1 MKQKF
6 IQFMQ
11 GRYGD
16 DEFNR
21 FLMMC
26 ALVLIVISLFIRS
39 RILLF
44 LYMLVLTY
52 CLYRSMSRNIV
63 ARSIENQKYN
73 HQLNKVYHTIS
84 AKRKDHEEKDY
95 KHFVCPKCT
104 QIVRVPKN
112 RGELEIKCPTCHEKF
127 VKRT

>member
-44 LYMLVLTY
+44 LYILVLTY

-63 ARSIENQKYN
+63 ARSIENQIYN
-73 HQLNKVYHTIS
+73 HQLNKAYHTVS
-84 AKRKDHEEKDY
+84 AKRKDREEKDY